1 MNSIRFV
8 LFFIVLLT
16 QIKNHK
22 LKKKQ
27 KEVNIFERFDKNMSG
42 KIDANEL
49 REALTSSIFVVSP
62 VVLDMLVSKFDKTG
76 GN

>member
-1 MNSIRFV
+1 
-8 LFFIVLLT
+8 
-16 QIKNHK
+16 
-22 LKKKQ
+22 
-27 KEVNIFERFDKNMSG
+27 MSG